1 MIQHLAEILSRMER
15 GAGRAIEV
23 CRSLD
28 LWKEVVD
35 ERVGKNAEATKITNR
50 TLYLSVSSPAWAQEL
65 SFLKKEII
73 ERFNKR
79 AGSEVINDI
88 RFKAGNG

>member
-1 MIQHLAEILSRMER
+1 MVQKLAEIFNRIER
-15 GAGRAIEV
+15 GVGRSIDI
-23 CRSLD
+23 CRRLD

-35 ERVGKNAEATKITNR
+35 ERVGRNAEAIKISNR

-73 ERFNKR
+73 ERYNKK
-79 AGSEVINDI
+79 AGSEVINDL
-88 RFKAGNG
+88 RFKAGN

>member
-1 MIQHLAEILSRMER
+1 MVQRLVEIFNRMEM
-15 GAGRAIEV
+15 GAGRTIDI
-23 CRSLD
+23 CRRLD

-35 ERVGKNAEATKITNR
+35 ERVGKHAEAIKIRNR

-73 ERFNKR
+73 ERYNKK
-79 AGSEVINDI
+79 AGSEVIDDI
-88 RFKAGNG
+88 RFKTGN

>member
-1 MIQHLAEILSRMER
+1 MVQRLVEILSRMER
-15 GAGRAIEV
+15 GAGRSLDI
-23 CRSLD
+23 CRRLD

-35 ERVGKNAEATKITNR
+35 ERVGKNAQAVKISNR

-65 SFLKKEII
+65 SFLKKQII
-73 ERFNKR
+73 ERFNKK

-88 RFKAGNG
+88 RFKAGN